1 MSVAE
6 MAISL
11 FAVNEGYIDDVE
23 AGKVV
28 DFESALQSFMKSEY
42 AELINSMNE
51 SKDYSDEVQESL
63 NQALQAFKDKGSW

>member
-1 MSVAE
+1 M
-6 MAISL
+6 
-11 FAVNEGYIDDVE
+11 
-23 AGKVV
+23 V